1 MLSYSSLGESASS
14 PAVQLTAAAST
25 ATIALAGVP
34 DAADAALT
42 PSLKNFLLSIV
53 AGGTVLGLIVGA
65 VIGVS
70 QVDKVGFPELETSLH
85 IRFFSPSPLSNPS
98 IAFTGPAR
106 VIRCEGTV
114 KAPHMEVK
122 FVRR

>member
-1 MLSYSSLGESASS
+1 MLSDSSLGESASS
-14 PAVQLTAAAST
+14 ATVQLTAAAST

-53 AGGTVLGLIVGA
+53 AGGTLLGLIVGA

-70 QVDKVGFPELETSLH
+70 QVDKVGFPELETSL
-85 IRFFSPSPLSNPS
+85 S
-98 IAFTGPAR
+98 IYASSVLHHCLTQAL
-106 VIRCEGTV
+106 
-114 KAPHMEVK
+114 HSQ
-122 FVRR
+122 VRRE